1 MFSTFPS
8 NYLGEQKNFFLFARN
23 LINTMD
29 MINTTPTESN
39 LSGLN
44 QKDFQKDINNKKTDL
59 FILKNAQGM
68 EVAVTNY
75 GCAILSI
82 MVPDKNGKYANVV
95 LGHDSIEHV
104 INSPEPFLNT
114 TIGRY
119 GNRIA
124 KGKFTLYGEEH
135 QWQSNTVPIHC
146 TVVRLAS
153 IPVYGMLS
161 SQSNQQSSSTTHPL
175 TAKRLPRKSRSRNDL
190 SPGG

>member
-29 MINTTPTESN
+29 MINTTPTERN

-75 GCAILSI
+75 GCSILFI
-82 MVPDKNGKYANVV
+82 MVADKNGKYANVV
-95 LGHDSIEHV
+95 LGHDSVEHV
-104 INSPEPFLNT
+104 LHSPEHFLNT
-114 TIGRY
+114 TFGRN
-119 GNRIA
+119 GNRNA
-124 KGKFTLYGEEH
+124 KGKITL
-135 QWQSNTVPIHC
+135 
-146 TVVRLAS
+146 
-153 IPVYGMLS
+153 
-161 SQSNQQSSSTTHPL
+161 
-175 TAKRLPRKSRSRNDL
+175 
-190 SPGG
+190 

>member
-68 EVAVTNY
+68 EVAVTNTAVQY
-75 GCAILSI
+75 FPSWYPTK
-82 MVPDKNGKYANVV
+82 MANM
-95 LGHDSIEHV
+95 
-104 INSPEPFLNT
+104 PM
-114 TIGRY
+114 
-119 GNRIA
+119 
-124 KGKFTLYGEEH
+124 LY
-135 QWQSNTVPIHC
+135 
-146 TVVRLAS
+146 
-153 IPVYGMLS
+153 
-161 SQSNQQSSSTTHPL
+161 
-175 TAKRLPRKSRSRNDL
+175 
-190 SPGG
+190 

>member
-135 QWQSNTVPIHC
+135 QWQSTMVPTHC
-146 TVVRLAS
+146 MAVRLVF

-161 SQSNQQSSSTTHPL
+161 SQSHQQSSSTTHPL
-175 TAKRLPRKSRSRNDL
+175 TAKRA
-190 SPGG
+190 SPEISK

>member
-1 MFSTFPS
+1 
-8 NYLGEQKNFFLFARN
+8 
-23 LINTMD
+23 
-29 MINTTPTESN
+29 
-39 LSGLN
+39 
-44 QKDFQKDINNKKTDL
+44 
-59 FILKNAQGM
+59 M

-135 QWQSNTVPIHC
+135 Q
-146 TVVRLAS
+146 LAINNGPNS
-153 IPVYGMLS
+153 L
-161 SQSNQQSSSTTHPL
+161 H
-175 TAKRLPRKSRSRNDL
+175 
-190 SPGG
+190 GGPTGFPYPCMGCRPARAINSHLQLHIR

>member
-1 MFSTFPS
+1 MFFTFQDKP
-8 NYLGEQKNFFLFARN
+8 LGVRKNFFLFARN
-23 LINTMD
+23 LNYTMD
-29 MINTTPTESN
+29 MINTVSTGSN

-44 QKDFQKDINNKKTDL
+44 KEDFQKDINNKKTDL

-95 LGHDSIEHV
+95 LGHDSIDHV
-104 INSPEPFLNT
+104 VNSPEPFLNT

-124 KGKFTLYGEEH
+124 K
-135 QWQSNTVPIHC
+135 
-146 TVVRLAS
+146 
-153 IPVYGMLS
+153 
-161 SQSNQQSSSTTHPL
+161 
-175 TAKRLPRKSRSRNDL
+175 
-190 SPGG
+190 

>member
-1 MFSTFPS
+1 
-8 NYLGEQKNFFLFARN
+8 
-23 LINTMD
+23 

-124 KGKFTLYGEEH
+124 KGKFTLYGE
-135 QWQSNTVPIHC
+135 VAPI
-146 TVVRLAS
+146 
-153 IPVYGMLS
+153 G
-161 SQSNQQSSSTTHPL
+161 NQQWSQLTAWWSDWFSYPCMGCCPARAINSHLQLHIRL
-175 TAKRLPRKSRSRNDL
+175 TAKRA
-190 SPGG
+190 SPEISK